1 MDGKRKD
8 LLELD
13 GGLLRFLQ
21 PTQERLRILVV
32 ECVPYL
38 PFLRQLYPEAELYAV
53 VQDPDLTGLPEYQA
67 LGVRW
72 SVLDYHEER
81 LPYAQE
87 FFDYL
92 LADRCLETAA
102 NPQDI
107 AAGFG
112 TFIKQTGFLLTSF
125 QNIRHWKVLRDL
137 MEGHF
142 YAVVS
147 RWFAKPEMVKLLY
160 ASFYKDA
167 VFRPQRS
174 PAPKELLQ
182 KLTACGFDNSF
193 HDIDT
198 EVWLVKAAR
207 STPEISM
214 LKSFFTPEI
223 RRQLVTILRR
233 MEYGIDVEA
242 NCQRFWRLYKEAGLF
257 PDYLAEFI
265 WETIVHRRNVFAA
278 LQASAPDTALL
289 AEIFQAAEDRCTK
302 EVDMKMLLGLE
313 EDGEKDE

>member
-1 MDGKRKD
+1 MIEMDGKRKD

-38 PFLRQLYPEAELYAV
+38 PYLRQLYPEAELYAV

-125 QNIRHWKVLRDL
+125 KNIRYWKVLQEL

-142 YAVVS
+142 YAVVT
-147 RWFAKPEMVKLLY
+147 RLFTKPEFESLLY

-167 VFRPQRS
+167 IFMPQRIYG
-174 PAPKELLQ
+174 PENFIRGLEE
-182 KLTACGFDNSF
+182 CGFENRR
-193 HDIDT
+193 HDLDT
-198 EVWLVKAAR
+198 EFWLVKAAR
-207 STPEISM
+207 STPEISA
-214 LKSFFTPEI
+214 LKECFTKEV
-223 RRQLVTILRR
+223 RSSLSRYLRR
-233 MEYGIDVEA
+233 IEYAIDVQE
-242 NCQRFWRLYKEAGLF
+242 NCARVWKLYKEQSMF
-257 PDYLAEFI
+257 PDYLAAFI
-265 WETIVHRRNVFAA
+265 KEATIHQQVVYEALCAA
-278 LQASAPDTALL
+278 APEQEW
-289 AEIFQAAEDRCTK
+289 AEELSEAAK
-302 EVDMKMLLGLE
+302 
-313 EDGEKDE
+313 